1 MIVVGIC
8 GGSGSGKSTLAHL
21 IAQRMDCKSY
31 VLGMDC
37 YYRNNIDLPFEERAL
52 LNYDS
57 PRIFEFD
64 ELIDDIEILGAGN
77 PIKKKG
83 YDFSLH
89 LRADSEEEIAPPDVL
104 LVEGI
109 HCFYDDRLMD
119 LYNLKVF
126 MQVDPDICIL
136 RRLVRDVNER
146 GRTIDGVIK
155 QYLSTVKPM
164 YERYIKNYAA
174 LADFAVTNGGRN
186 EHSLKA
192 ITSYLNTE
200 LAAQE

>member
-21 IAQRMDCKSY
+21 IEERMACSTH
-31 VLGMDC
+31 VLGLDC
-37 YYRNNIDLPFEERAL
+37 YYRHQIDLPFEEREL

-57 PRIFEFD
+57 PMIFDFD
-64 ELIDDIEILGAGN
+64 ELIDDIEILAAGN
-77 PIKKKG
+77 PIKRKG

-109 HCFYDDRLMD
+109 HTFYDDRLMR
-119 LYNLKVF
+119 LYDLKVF
-126 MQVDPDICIL
+126 MQVDADICIL
-136 RRLVRDVNER
+136 RRLIRDVNER
-146 GRTIDGVIK
+146 GRSIEGVIK

-164 YERYIKNYAA
+164 YERYIKNYAN

-186 EHSLKA
+186 QHSILA
-192 ITSYLNTE
+192 ICSYLNS
-200 LAAQE
+200 LMNA